1 MLQKD
6 RDRDSFDGWLM
17 KGIEYLGFILS
28 AGLDCHSTDGLA
40 KKLCVEGDLLTK

>member
-40 KKLCVEGDLLTK
+40 KKIVCGGRLAD